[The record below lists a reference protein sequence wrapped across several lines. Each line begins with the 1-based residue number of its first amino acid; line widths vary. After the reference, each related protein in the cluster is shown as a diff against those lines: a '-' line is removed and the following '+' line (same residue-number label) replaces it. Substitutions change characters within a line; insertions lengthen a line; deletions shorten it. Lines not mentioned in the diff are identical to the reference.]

1 MIADYLDKVKSRAAE
16 SKNDLFIAS
25 LIFLTGLGGFGLGR
39 LSAVWPQ
46 KEPITVTGAEIEAGV
61 APNGVADIATS
72 AAGLAA
78 KARSTSA
85 AGRYV
90 ASKSGASYHLPW
102 CPGAKQIKAS
112 NKIWFQTKE
121 EAETKG
127 YKPAGNCPGL

>member
-46 KEPITVTGAEIEAGV
+46 KEHVAVIDTPFSPPTGSREGDMDAA
-61 APNGVADIATS
+61 AAQKS
-72 AAGLAA
+72 AAAVNAVKG
-78 KARSTSA
+78 K
-85 AGRYV
+85 YV
-90 ASKSGASYHLPW
+90 ASKSGSSYHLPW